1 MKHIRHVRTALYD
14 PDRSLRSAIRGV
26 MRDVGF
32 AEILDT
38 GRPDEIVE
46 NIEAGNVD
54 LMICDVLDGTGGM
67 NATMRDVRRF
77 KVGANPFIISIG
89 ASYDADQQNISQTVN
104 AGYDGVMIKPLDL
117 SNLRKRL
124 EFFLLAR
131 KPFVVTSG
139 YVGPDRRKESR
150 LDDGTQPLM
159 IVPNPV
165 RMIADGMPR
174 DLMMEHIQ
182 EASSELDERK
192 LRGDINAVCWISDRI
207 GATYEAKDGKKK
219 AKGLVRQLVAL
230 TSEIDS
236 RLRRTAFSQIR
247 DLCDTLV
254 EVTRRIEMAGV
265 EPGRKDIE
273 LLKNVAKAIKRGC
286 DADIEDAIH
295 VQEISASVRK
305 KALSADISS
314 KPRDAV
320 SPGHQASLCS

>member
-1 MKHIRHVRTALYD
+1 MKHIRHVRTALYE

-38 GRPDEIVE
+38 GRPDDVVE

-54 LMICDVLDGTGGM
+54 LVICDVLNVSNDM
-67 NATMRDVRRF
+67 NETIRDIRRF
-77 KVGANPFIISIG
+77 KIGANPFIISIG
-89 ASYDADQQNISQTVN
+89 ASYDSDLQHISQTVN
-104 AGYDGVMIKPLDL
+104 AGYDGVMLKPLDL

-124 EFFLLAR
+124 EFSLLAR
-131 KPFVVTSG
+131 KPLVVTSS

-150 LDDGTQPLM
+150 IDDGTQPLM

-165 RMIADGMPR
+165 RMIAEGMPR

-182 EASSELDERK
+182 EAASELDERK
-192 LRGDINAVCWISDRI
+192 LRGDINSVCWIADRV
-207 GATYEAKDGKKK
+207 GAAYVAKDGQKK

-236 RLRRTAFSQIR
+236 RLGRTAFSQVR

-273 LLKNVAKAIKRGC
+273 LLKNVAKAIKRSC
-286 DADIEDAIH
+286 DADIEDAVH
-295 VQEISASVRK
+295 VQEISESVRK

-314 KPRDAV
+314 KPRDAT
-320 SPGHQASLCS
+320 SPGRQASPCS